1 MNTEYLSMWDASK
14 LCSYSQEYLS
24 LLSRR
29 GLLKAEKKG
38 HKWLTT
44 ISWLNEYLA
53 DKKPDEVIISQ
64 GKTTQ
69 FFEKRKNELSGKY
82 WLIAITL
89 VLSLILIVTAVIFS
103 QMSDRISELE
113 AKNNAVSRAQA
124 DALAGFDSSVLEVKS
139 NQPQDVVLPR

>member
-44 ISWLNEYLA
+44 IPWLNEYLA
-53 DKKPDEVIISQ
+53 DKKPDEVIASQ
-64 GKTTQ
+64 RKTAQ
-69 FFEKRKNELSGKY
+69 LFEKKRSKFFGEY
-82 WLIAITL
+82 WMMAITL
-89 VLSLILIVTAVIFS
+89 TISFALIVAVVILS
-103 QMSDRISELE
+103 QMSNRISELE
-113 AKNNAVSRAQA
+113 AKNNAVSRATA

-139 NQPQDVVLPR
+139 SVSQDVALPR

>member
-53 DKKPDEVIISQ
+53 DKKPDEVIVSL
-64 GKTTQ
+64 GKTSQ
-69 FFEKRKNELSGKY
+69 LSEEKRSELSGKS
-82 WLIAITL
+82 WMMAITL
-89 VLSLILIVTAVIFS
+89 TISFALIVAVVILS
-103 QMSDRISELE
+103 QMSNRISELE

-124 DALAGFDSSVLEVKS
+124 NALAGFDSSVLEVKS
-139 NQPQDVVLPR
+139 SATQDVALPR